1 MPHHDPLPD
10 LNALTLDGLYAH
22 LRTGPFEGLI
32 DRLIGLA
39 RDEDTGGAALQGDIT
54 AIATDAPNRPA
65 TAHLVAREAG
75 VLAGGACAGDV
86 MRAFG
91 AQVSVTHHL
100 ADGQPIEEGSRILT
114 LEGPLAH
121 IVTVERTM
129 LNLVCRLTGVATQT
143 ARYARAIGDA
153 KARLYDTRK
162 TTPGLRVLE
171 KYAVRCGGGNA
182 HRMGLHD
189 AVLLKDNH
197 IADITPDD
205 LAAFVRSASERAR
218 DERPIRFVMCEV
230 DRLDQFDALLTLPT
244 GVVDIVL
251 LDNMTPDTLSEA
263 SARRDAHAPTLEL
276 EASGGVTLDTIGEIA
291 RTGVDRISVGALT
304 HSAMSIDLGLDIEPA

>member
-86 MRAFG
+86 MSAFG

-143 ARYARAIGDA
+143 ARYARAVGDA

-205 LAAFVRSASERAR
+205 LAAFVRNASERAR

-230 DRLDQFDALLTLPT
+230 DRLDQFDALLTLPI
-244 GVVDIVL
+244 GIVDIVL